1 MSESDLP
8 FVEVTVR
15 HRLPCP
21 EDASE
26 EEALRA
32 AEAEFAEVRESDEAD
47 LELRYVDA
55 TDQEGNRG
63 DH

>member
-1 MSESDLP
+1 VSESDLP

-32 AEAEFAEVRESDEAD
+32 AEAEFADLRESDRAD
-47 LELRYVDA
+47 IELRYVDSEA
-55 TDQEGNRG
+55 SE
-63 DH
+63 

>member
-15 HRLPCP
+15 HRLLCP
-21 EDASE
+21 KDSSE

-32 AEAEFAEVRESDEAD
+32 AEAEFADLRESDRAD
-47 LELRYVDA
+47 IELRYVDSEA
-55 TDQEGNRG
+55 SE
-63 DH
+63 